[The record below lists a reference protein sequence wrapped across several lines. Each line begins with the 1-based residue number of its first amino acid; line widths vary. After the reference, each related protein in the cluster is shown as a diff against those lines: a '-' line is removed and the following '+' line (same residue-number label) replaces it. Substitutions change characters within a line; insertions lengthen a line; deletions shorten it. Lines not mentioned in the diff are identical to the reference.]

1 MQKVITINLNGRA
14 YQLDESAY
22 ESLRAYLAMADH
34 QLKDN
39 PDRVEILA
47 DFEQAIAEKCGR
59 FLGPSKTVVT
69 QAEMDQILKE
79 MGPVEGAE
87 PAAAGASPD
96 TGPGAEPSAAPR
108 PSRRLY
114 RIREG
119 QMISGVCNGIAAYF
133 NVDPTF
139 VRILF
144 LIAAWTGVGILAYFA
159 LYFIVPYADTAEE
172 RAAAHGETPF
182 NAQEIIDQAKKAAAE
197 FKTEFRSTADA
208 TSKEWKRHWHA
219 QRRQWRAQHRAWRR
233 QWRERV
239 GDPRAWGPWG
249 PVPPAAYVPPA
260 WAGYVLPVFSIISV
274 AFFVML
280 AASIVSLLNT
290 GTIYGWPLPVGIPL
304 WGGILIL
311 VVLFQM
317 ATAPIRAARQAS
329 YYPWGRPFGWLAVWD
344 SMLGLGFTILAIWLL
359 YTHMPPPA
367 DLGDFF
373 RHLPD
378 AIRSIAIELRDWLR
392 MFVEQF
398 R

>member
-22 ESLRAYLAMADH
+22 ESLRAYLDLADR

-39 PDRVEILA
+39 PDRTEILA
-47 DFEQAIAEKCGR
+47 DFEQAIAEKCSKV
-59 FLGPSKTVVT
+59 LGPTKTVVT
-69 QAEMDQILKE
+69 RVEMDQILKE

-87 PAAAGASPD
+87 PTDAGARQD
-96 TGPGAEPSAAPR
+96 AAPR
-108 PSRRLY
+108 AEPFTAVPPRKRLY

-119 QMISGVCNGIAAYF
+119 QMVGGVCNGIAAYF
-133 NVDPTF
+133 NIDPTF
-139 VRILF
+139 VRIPF
-144 LIAAWTGVGILAYFA
+144 LIFLWTGVGVLAYFA
-159 LYFIVPYADTAEE
+159 LCFIVPYADTAEE
-172 RAAAHGETPF
+172 RAAALGQPPF
-182 NAQEIIDQAKKAAAE
+182 NAQAIIDQAKKTAAE
-197 FKTEFRSTADA
+197 FKSTANA
-208 TSKEWKRHWHA
+208 TSKEWRRQWHE

-249 PVPPAAYVPPA
+249 PVPHSNYMPPA
-260 WAGYVLPVFSIISV
+260 WAVYVLPVFSIISV

-304 WGGILIL
+304 WGGIVILI
-311 VVLFQM
+311 VLFQIV
-317 ATAPIRAARQAS
+317 TAPIRAARHAS

-344 SMLGLGFTILAIWLL
+344 GLLGIGFTILAIWLL
-359 YTHMPPPA
+359 YTHMPPPENFR
-367 DLGDFF
+367 DFM

-378 AIRSIAIELRDWLR
+378 AIRSIGYDFRDWFR